1 MPNHADENIV
11 KIVIVG
17 DGRVGKTSLCIS
29 YATGHFPRVY
39 VPTVFDHNTLNVEI
53 GGKSFA
59 HYLVD
64 CTGGEDYHRLRPLN
78 YPETDI
84 FMIVFSV
91 EMRSSLESI
100 ETEWLPEIRHHM
112 PNTPILLVATKI
124 DLRGS
129 SRYDCITFEEGSNL
143 AQKHNMAYT
152 ETSALLNT
160 NGVEKPTCQRGC
172 CSDPDPSPE
181 PHPPYDEEVFHLYFS
196 VRSKSSLANVESRW
210 IPEIRHAMPDI
221 PILLVATK
229 IDDPWSAHRRR
240 VVSYDEGLKVAKK
253 HNVGYTEMTGLLNV
267 NLIDCFQKAVYIADE
282 ASIADEANQP
292 QKKRG
297 FRFFGFGKRKQK
309 ARPTEQLPPEKP
321 PLDEA
326 PRIEIQTSTIA
337 EDLGKAL
344 EQPSYSDVTFI
355 VEGKSILAHKV
366 VLCSASNFFCCVFGL
381 RLPDQD
387 TGSGSKVWNFTWEDI
402 NEGKIAGLAGILD
415 VVTPDSSSCDKPTTQ
430 VTISEDISYKTFRHV
445 LEFLY
450 TGLPN
455 IPEGASAEDIVALQ
469 MASSSFCLP
478 MLDSIIK
485 NLQNVEQFLNPS
497 IGTFLNDQT
506 GQRAK
511 WLFLNS
517 QELSDI
523 RFKVED
529 QTFFAHKIL
538 LTSRCEIMARMFS
551 GIYTESN
558 KEEIRI
564 EDVSPECFLALLEY
578 LYTDHAPIEEGDA
591 VGIMVAADR
600 YGQERLKNLCELY
613 ITKGVDVAVAN
624 SIAEAHV
631 DVIGLLHTAQLCN
644 ATQLATWCLHFIS
657 SNFMAFKQWAE
668 FKMLEGENLKYISEN
683 RWPPV
688 SYLEAMEKYNA
699 NYGQKEE
706 KSY

>member
-1 MPNHADENIV
+1 MPKHAKEKKV
-11 KIVIVG
+11 KIVLVG
-17 DGRVGKTSLCIS
+17 DGNVGKTSLCLS
-29 YATGHFPRVY
+29 YTIDHFPWGLI
-39 VPTVFDHNTLNVEI
+39 PTECSLYSCNAVV
-53 GGKSFA
+53 GGKPFA
-59 HYLVD
+59 HSVID
-64 CTGGEDYHRLRPLN
+64 TSNQGERYYQLRPLN
-78 YPETDI
+78 YPGTDI
-84 FMIVFSV
+84 FMMLFSV
-91 EMRSSLESI
+91 ENRSSLESI
-100 ETEWLPEIRHHM
+100 EGRWLPEIRHHM
-112 PNTPILLVATKI
+112 PDTPILLVATKI

-129 SRYDCITFEEGSNL
+129 SQHDCITFEEGFNL
-143 AQKHNMAYT
+143 AQKHNFAYT
-152 ETSALLNT
+152 ETSAVLNT
-160 NGVEKPTCQRGC
+160 NGKDHAEQPIGYCG
-172 CSDPDPSPE
+172 PN
-181 PHPPYDEEVFHLYFS
+181 HEEVDVFHLYFS
-196 VRSKSSLANVESRW
+196 VRCKSSLANVESRW

-229 IDDPWSAHRRR
+229 IDYPWSAHRRR
-240 VVSYDEGLKVAKK
+240 IVSCDEGLKVAKK
-253 HNVGYTEMTGLLNV
+253 HNVGYTEMTGLLNM
-267 NLIDCFQKAVYIADE
+267 NLKDCFEKAVYIADE
-282 ASIADEANQP
+282 ASKP
-292 QKKRG
+292 QKKK
-297 FRFFGFGKRKQK
+297 GFGRRKQK
-309 ARPTEQLPPEKP
+309 ARPPEQLPPEKP

-337 EDLGKAL
+337 GDLGKAL

-366 VLCSASNFFCCVFGL
+366 MLCSASNFFCVVFGL
-381 RLPDQD
+381 KPPDQD

-415 VVTPDSSSCDKPTTQ
+415 VVTSDGSSCDKPKSQ

-450 TGLPN
+450 TDLPN

-469 MASSSFCLP
+469 MASSTFCLP
-478 MLDSIIK
+478 MLDSVIK
-485 NLQNVEQFLNPS
+485 NLRNVAEFLNPS

-511 WLFLNS
+511 RLFLNN

-529 QTFFAHKIL
+529 QTFFVHKIL

-551 GIYTESN
+551 GVFTESN

-564 EDVSPECFLALLEY
+564 EDVSTECFLALLEY

-631 DVIGLLHTAQLCN
+631 DVIGLLHTAQMYN

-657 SNFMAFKQWAE
+657 SNFMAFKQRAE
-668 FKMLEGENLKYISEN
+668 FKTLEGENLKYISEN

-688 SYLEAMEKYNA
+688 NYLEELEKYNA
-699 NYGQKEE
+699 NCGQKEE
-706 KSY
+706 KS

>member
-1 MPNHADENIV
+1 MPKHAKKKIV
-11 KIVIVG
+11 KISLVG
-17 DGRVGKTSLCIS
+17 DSTVGKTCLCIS
-29 YATGHFPRVY
+29 YSHGYFPKDY
-39 VPTVFDHNTLNVEI
+39 IPNVFDLYFCDVVV
-53 GGKSFA
+53 GGKPFA
-59 HYLVD
+59 HSLID
-64 CTGGEDYHRLRPLN
+64 LSHQGEDYDRLRPLS
-78 YPETDI
+78 YPGTDI
-84 FMIVFSV
+84 FMMLFSV
-91 EMRSSLESI
+91 ENRSSLESI
-100 ETEWLPEIRHHM
+100 EGRWLPEIRHHM
-112 PNTPILLVATKI
+112 PDTPILLVATKI

-129 SRYDCITFEEGSNL
+129 SQHDYITFEEGFNL
-143 AQKHNMAYT
+143 AQKHNLAYT
-152 ETSALLNT
+152 ETSAVLNT
-160 NGVEKPTCQRGC
+160 NGKDHAEQPIGC
-172 CSDPDPSPE
+172 CSE
-181 PHPPYDEEVFHLYFS
+181 PLTPNHEEVDVFHLYFS

-240 VVSYDEGLKVAKK
+240 IVSYDEGLKVAKK
-253 HNVGYTEMTGLLNV
+253 HNVGYTEMTGLLNM
-267 NLIDCFQKAVYIADE
+267 NLKDCFEKAVYIADE
-282 ASIADEANQP
+282 ASKP
-292 QKKRG
+292 LKKRG
-297 FRFFGFGKRKQK
+297 FGFFGFGKRKQK
-309 ARPTEQLPPEKP
+309 ARPPEKP

-344 EQPSYSDVTFI
+344 EQPSYSDVTFL

-381 RLPDQD
+381 RPPDQD
-387 TGSGSKVWNFTWEDI
+387 TGSSSKVWNFTWEDI

-430 VTISEDISYKTFRHV
+430 VTISEDISYKTFHHV

-469 MASSSFCLP
+469 MASSTFCLP

-485 NLQNVEQFLNPS
+485 NLQNVAEFLNPS
-497 IGTFLNDQT
+497 IRTFLNDQT

-511 WLFLNS
+511 QLFLNS

-523 RFKVED
+523 RFRVED

-551 GIYTESN
+551 GVFTESN

-613 ITKGVDVAVAN
+613 ITKGVDVAVADC
-624 SIAEAHV
+624 IEEAHV
-631 DVIGLLHTAQLCN
+631 DVIGLLHTAQMHN
-644 ATQLATWCLHFIS
+644 ATQLAAWCLHFIS
-657 SNFMAFKQWAE
+657 SNFMAFKQRAE
-668 FKMLEGENLKYISEN
+668 FKTLEGENLKYISEN

-688 SYLEAMEKYNA
+688 SYLEELEKYNA
-699 NYGQKEE
+699 KYGQKEE
-706 KSY
+706 NS